1 MSLLTGP
8 YETETMQRAKEI
20 FYSDLPLNLVHVR
33 GMSRKKVPIVHTGS
47 EGGVSR
53 VRLQGDVSG
62 AEKVTS
68 DTLSVLILCL

>member
-20 FYSDLPLNLVHVR
+20 FDSDLPLNLVHVR
-33 GMSRKKVPIVHTGS
+33 SMSRKKVPIVHTGS
-47 EGGVSR
+47 G